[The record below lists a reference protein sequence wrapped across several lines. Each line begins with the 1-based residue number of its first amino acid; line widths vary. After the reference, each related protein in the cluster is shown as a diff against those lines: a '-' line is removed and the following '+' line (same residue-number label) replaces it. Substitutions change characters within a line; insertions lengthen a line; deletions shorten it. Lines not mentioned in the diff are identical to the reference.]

1 MRRREFMVGL
11 GSTAAMPFAARAQ
24 QAAKP
29 NRVAYLALIDS
40 VGPSVIKQRLQEL
53 GYIEGR
59 NLIFDFRS
67 AEGDQARLP
76 RIAVELVETGPDAIV
91 TGFGTATA
99 KAAQAARALP
109 CRVVS
114 DLGQAL

>member
-11 GSTAAMPFAARAQ
+11 GSTATMPFAARAQ

-29 NRVAYLALIDS
+29 NRVAYLALIDR

-59 NLIFDFRS
+59 NLIFDYRS
-67 AEGDQARLP
+67 VEGLS
-76 RIAVELVETGPDAIV
+76 ELLLQQDTDDFWTNQDVPLIGP
-91 TGFGTATA
+91 GTLDV
-99 KAAQAARALP
+99 KAAQGEKA
-109 CRVVS
+109 
-114 DLGQAL
+114 